1 MGHLA
6 RLRVKV
12 PGRGGRASQ
21 RRGRDGQGSTGDQN
35 PHCGSGQ
42 GPRQPWARAGDRQD
56 THLTEESRAATA
68 KWSCHQPPH
77 GQSRQQ
83 QGKQAGVTAAGQ
95 RNQRGTQ
102 SPPRQALYPS
112 NADET
117 QDSPHSCSAGE
128 GGFEYLWRTWPSV
141 LSPES
146 WGDGP
151 HKRF

>member
-1 MGHLA
+1 MDRGTQGTKTYTA
-6 RLRVKV
+6 AV
-12 PGRGGRASQ
+12 GR
-21 RRGRDGQGSTGDQN
+21 GQGSPGPGLETDRTLISQRKAGWQLQSG
-35 PHCGSGQ
+35 PATSLLTASPGS
-42 GPRQPWARAGDRQD
+42 
-56 THLTEESRAATA
+56 
-68 KWSCHQPPH
+68 
-77 GQSRQQ
+77 QQ

-102 SPPRQALYPS
+102 SPPRQALYPN

-128 GGFEYLWRTWPSV
+128 GGFEHLWRTWPSV

-146 WGDGP
+146 WREGP